1 MAASRPPGL
10 QGWVTVGK
18 SCQGRVWPLSDQL
31 TLTIN
36 GTGGNGAEPPNT
48 GTRGRK
54 GKQLDPRWK
63 EVRLWLPGTE
73 PVA

>member
-1 MAASRPPGL
+1 MAKPQSR
-10 QGWVTVGK
+10 TM
-18 SCQGRVWPLSDQL
+18 STRE
-31 TLTIN
+31 I
-36 GTGGNGAEPPNT
+36 AANT

-63 EVRLWLPGTE
+63 DVRLWLPGTE